1 MPIRLERKVYQEG
14 MIEDGCADLAQRYGR
29 LNQLNN
35 YICSYNCIHEDMG
48 MIIENINNERMKGQ
62 IRILRS
68 IDGLKADLPLQP
80 INKEFKKSKSIE
92 VVIKS
97 NSDFT
102 VVLMMKGGIDRNFFE
117 NFDFGSK

>member
-1 MPIRLERKVYQEG
+1 MPIRLERKVYEEG

-48 MIIENINNERMKGQ
+48 MIIENINNERTKGQ

-68 IDGLKADLPLQP
+68 IDGLKADLPL
-80 INKEFKKSKSIE
+80 
-92 VVIKS
+92 
-97 NSDFT
+97 
-102 VVLMMKGGIDRNFFE
+102 
-117 NFDFGSK
+117 